1 MSIRDRRKKGVT
13 FLAVLRAAREL
24 SDDADFDPANKKE
37 FSEKVLEKI
46 ISKKLPEA
54 QNEEPEIDWNG
65 LLEFIERILPLIL
78 QILAIF

>member
-1 MSIRDRRKKGVT
+1 MSIKDRRKKGVT

-24 SDDADFDPANKKE
+24 SDDVDFDPSSK
-37 FSEKVLEKI
+37 SEAAEKILEKI
-46 ISKKLPEA
+46 ISKKLPLA

>member
-1 MSIRDRRKKGVT
+1 MSIKDRRKKGVT

-24 SDDADFDPANKKE
+24 SDDADFDPTNKKE

-46 ISKKLPEA
+46 ISKKLNQA

>member
-1 MSIRDRRKKGVT
+1 MSIKDRRKKGVT

-24 SDDADFDPANKKE
+24 SDDADFDPTNKKE

-46 ISKKLPEA
+46 ISKKLPA
-54 QNEEPEIDWNG
+54 AKAEEPEIDWNG

>member
-1 MSIRDRRKKGVT
+1 MSIKDRRKKGVT
-13 FLAVLRAAREL
+13 FLSVLRAAREL
-24 SDDADFDPANKKE
+24 ADDADFDPTNKKE

-46 ISKKLPEA
+46 ISKKLAQA